1 MFNFLTEYQKNFW
14 TMIMIPAFSSTIE
27 MVVITT
33 VLATVFGFIIAVV
46 LLVTNKDG
54 IHPNKIIYQIIS
66 FAVNVIRS
74 FPFVI
79 LMVFLLPLTKS
90 IMGTSFGVKAAV
102 VPLTIAATAFI
113 ARLIENAMKEVDH
126 GLIEAMKSFGISD
139 FQVIFYVILSEAV
152 PAIISG
158 IVLATIAVL
167 GSTAMAGT
175 MGAGGIGSVAI
186 TYGYQSFND
195 KVMYLTAVMLVIMVQ
210 GIQGIGNWIYKKMKL

>member
-1 MFNFLTEYQKNFW
+1 MFNFLSEYQKNFW
-14 TMIMIPAFSSTIE
+14 KMIMIPAFSSTIQ

-33 VLATVFGFIIAVV
+33 LLATMLAFLIAVI
-46 LLVTNKDG
+46 LLVTNEDG
-54 IHPNKIIYQIIS
+54 IHPNKIIYHIIA
-66 FAVNVIRS
+66 FIVNVIRS

-79 LMVFLLPLTKS
+79 LMVFLLPFTKS
-90 IMGTSFGVKAAV
+90 ITGTSFGVKAAL
-102 VPLTIAATAFI
+102 VPLTVSAAAFI
-113 ARLIENAMKEVDH
+113 ARLIENAMKEVDP

-139 FQVIFYVILSEAV
+139 FQVIFNVMLSEAI

-158 IVLATIAVL
+158 IILATIAIL

-195 KVMYLTAVMLVIMVQ
+195 KVMYLTAAILVIMVQ
-210 GIQGIGNWIYKKMKL
+210 GIQGIGNLIYRKMK

>member
-1 MFNFLTEYQKNFW
+1 MFDFLTEYQKNFW
-14 TMIMIPAFSSTIE
+14 KMIMIPAFSSTIE

-33 VLATVFGFIIAVV
+33 VLATVFGFLIAVV

-139 FQVIFYVILSEAV
+139 FQVIFYVI
-152 PAIISG
+152 
-158 IVLATIAVL
+158 
-167 GSTAMAGT
+167 
-175 MGAGGIGSVAI
+175 
-186 TYGYQSFND
+186 F
-195 KVMYLTAVMLVIMVQ
+195 
-210 GIQGIGNWIYKKMKL
+210 YK

>member
-1 MFNFLTEYQKNFW
+1 MFDFLSEYQKSFW
-14 TMIMIPAFSSTIE
+14 KMIMIPAFSSTIE

-33 VLATVFGFIIAVV
+33 VLATIFGFLIAVV

-54 IHPNKIIYQIIS
+54 IHPNQIIYQVIS
-66 FAVNVIRS
+66 FVVNIIRS

-90 IMGTSFGVKAAV
+90 IMGTSFGVKAAI

-113 ARLIENAMKEVDH
+113 ARIIENAMKEVDP

-152 PAIISG
+152 PAIVSG

-167 GSTAMAGT
+167 GATAMAGT

-195 KVMYLTAVMLVIMVQ
+195 EVMYLTAAILVIMVQ
-210 GIQGIGNWIYKKMKL
+210 GIQGIGDWIYRKMK

>member
-1 MFNFLTEYQKNFW
+1 MFDFLTSYQKRFW
-14 TMIMIPAFSSTIE
+14 EMIMIPAFSATIE
-27 MVVITT
+27 MVVITA
-33 VLATVFGFIIAVV
+33 VLATVLALLIAVI

-54 IHPNKIIYQIIS
+54 IHPNKVIYQIVS
-66 FAVNVIRS
+66 FVVNVVRS

-79 LMVFLLPLTKS
+79 LMVFLLPVTKS
-90 IMGTSFGVKAAV
+90 ITGTSFGVKAAII
-102 VPLTIAATAFI
+102 PLTVSATAFI
-113 ARLIENAMKEVDH
+113 ARLIENAMKEVDP

-139 FQVIFYVILSEAV
+139 FQIIFSVILSEAV

-158 IVLATIAVL
+158 IVLATIAIL

-195 KVMYLTAVMLVIMVQ
+195 NVMYLTAAILVVMVQ
-210 GIQGIGNWIYKKMKL
+210 GLQGIGNWIYKKMK

>member
-1 MFNFLTEYQKNFW
+1 MFDFLTSYQKRFW
-14 TMIMIPAFSSTIE
+14 EMIMIPAFSATIE
-27 MVVITT
+27 MVVITA
-33 VLATVFGFIIAVV
+33 VLATVLALLIAVI

-54 IHPNKIIYQIIS
+54 IHPNKVIYQIVS
-66 FAVNVIRS
+66 FVVNVVRS

-79 LMVFLLPLTKS
+79 LMVFLLPVTKS
-90 IMGTSFGVKAAV
+90 ITGTSFGVKAAII
-102 VPLTIAATAFI
+102 PLTVSATAFI
-113 ARLIENAMKEVDH
+113 ARLIENAMKEVDP

-139 FQVIFYVILSEAV
+139 FQIVFRVILSEAV

-158 IVLATIAVL
+158 IVLATIAIL

-195 KVMYLTAVMLVIMVQ
+195 NVMYLTAAILVVMVQ
-210 GIQGIGNWIYKKMKL
+210 GLQGIGNWIYKKMK

>member
-1 MFNFLTEYQKNFW
+1 MFDFLSEYHKNFW
-14 TMIMIPAFSSTIE
+14 KMIIIPAFSSTIE
-27 MVVITT
+27 MVVITI
-33 VLATVFGFIIAVV
+33 VLATIFGFSIAVV

-54 IHPNKIIYQIIS
+54 IHPNQIIYQVIS
-66 FAVNVIRS
+66 LVVNIIRS

-79 LMVFLLPLTKS
+79 LMVFLLPLTKL
-90 IMGTSFGVKAAV
+90 IMGTSFGVKAAI

-113 ARLIENAMKEVDH
+113 ARLVENAMKEVDP

-139 FQVIFYVILSEAV
+139 FQVVFHVILSEAV
-152 PAIISG
+152 PAIVSG

-167 GSTAMAGT
+167 GATAMAGT

-195 KVMYLTAVMLVIMVQ
+195 EIMYLTAAILVIMVQ
-210 GIQGIGNWIYKKMKL
+210 GIQGIGDWIYRKMK